1 MSRLRMIVWGV
12 TAVLALALSIVAGSR
27 AFGGRANGVG
37 VSEDALP
44 VLFTVQPFTL
54 IDHDGQP
61 FTDRTLRGHPYIASF
76 VFTTCK
82 TICPMITSQQA
93 NVARH
98 LADVP
103 AVRFVSV
110 TVDPEHDTPPVL
122 RAYAE
127 RHHADLSRW
136 SFLTGEPALV
146 RRTIEGGLLQPVGE
160 REARPDGAYDIVHAG
175 RLLLVDGQG
184 RARGLYTL
192 TTEQLA
198 QLERD
203 ARSLLQR

>member
-12 TAVLALALSIVAGSR
+12 TAVLALALAIAAGTR
-27 AFGGRANGVG
+27 AFGGSG
-37 VSEDALP
+37 SDDSLP
-44 VLFTVQPFTL
+44 VLFSVQPFAL
-54 IDHDGQP
+54 IDHDGQA

-76 VFTTCK
+76 VFTSCK
-82 TICPMITSQQA
+82 TICPRITSQQA

-98 LADVP
+98 LADAP
-103 AVRFVSV
+103 AIRFVSI
-110 TVDPEHDTPPVL
+110 TVDPEHDTPRVL

-127 RHHADLSRW
+127 RHHADLARW

-160 REARPDGAYDIVHAG
+160 REARPDGAYDIVHTG
-175 RLLLVDGQG
+175 RLLLVDGEG

-192 TTEQLA
+192 TSEQLS

-203 ARSLLQR
+203 ARSLLR